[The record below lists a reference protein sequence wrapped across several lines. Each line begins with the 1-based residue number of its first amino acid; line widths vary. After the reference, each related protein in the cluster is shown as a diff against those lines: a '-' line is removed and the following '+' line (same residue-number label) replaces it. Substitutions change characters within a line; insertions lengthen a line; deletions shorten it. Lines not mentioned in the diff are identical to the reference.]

1 MKGQSLAKSTL
12 GRPRM
17 LLRLLK
23 TLISNPVSTQ
33 TIQNVLKKCNM
44 KAMVKKKKPLLSTRH
59 QKQYLDFAL
68 KYKEWTVKDW
78 KRVI

>member
-1 MKGQSLAKSTL
+1 
-12 GRPRM
+12 M
-17 LLRLLK
+17 L
-23 TLISNPVSTQ
+23 TQ
-33 TIQNVLKKCNM
+33 TIQNVLKKGNM